1 MHIQRAAAV
10 FSAILAASAIC
21 GTGSIH
27 AQASR
32 DGGRTVVAGVPPAA
46 GPAQFKSAI
55 AVGSVTGTAGSPS
68 SAFHDDLTPRRF
80 KDVLS
85 RSLSA
90 AGLAGD
96 GAAARYRLDVHVEAV
111 DYPSSSFVPIAVT
124 VRAIVRYQ
132 LIELASG
139 KVVLATTSDTSAT
152 VTRVEIVE
160 SMPRANAAI
169 RRSAQA
175 SAQRIVGTINNPQ
188 VISR

>member
-1 MHIQRAAAV
+1 MRFKRIAAV
-10 FSAILAASAIC
+10 FSAFLAACAIC
-21 GTGSIH
+21 GAGSAH

-32 DGGRTVVAGVPPAA
+32 DGGRSVMAGVPPV
-46 GPAQFKSAI
+46 GGTAQFRSAI
-55 AVGSVTGTAGSPS
+55 AVGSVTGATGSPS

-90 AGLAGD
+90 AGLAVD
-96 GAAARYRLDVHVEAV
+96 GAAARYRLDAHVEAV

-132 LIELASG
+132 LVEVASG
-139 KVVLATTSDTSAT
+139 RVVLATTSDTSAT
-152 VTRVEIVE
+152 VTRVEIIE
-160 SMPRANAAI
+160 SVPRANAAI

-188 VISR
+188 VIAR